1 MGGVLLILPH
11 LPSWQAEETHFVYR
25 MTPNETQ
32 SSCNVNGT
40 DVD

>member
-1 MGGVLLILPH
+1 MSGVLPILLH
-11 LPSWQAEETHFVYR
+11 MPSWQAEEIHFVYR

-32 SSCNVNGT
+32 SSCNVNGS